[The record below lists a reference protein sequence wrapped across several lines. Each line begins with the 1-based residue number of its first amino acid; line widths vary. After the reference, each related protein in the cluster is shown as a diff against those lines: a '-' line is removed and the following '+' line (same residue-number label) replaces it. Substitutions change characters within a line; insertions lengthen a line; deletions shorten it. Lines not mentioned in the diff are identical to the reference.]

1 MDNNKGRGYTVLLIP
16 GHKNGKT
23 ISVHFSRSALFA
35 LVGVSGLIL
44 LLAGFATVAS
54 FDALRT
60 RHVIAE
66 LRSENGILVKENNY
80 IRLLAQKI
88 GKLDTLAN
96 YLQGLAEI
104 SPSSQTD
111 LVANKNLSLGSD
123 SMQSVDNKVGIEDS
137 VPTTLPVRGWVTQKF
152 SNDTTHHG
160 IAHLG
165 IDIAADEGM
174 PIIAAAPGMINDVST
189 DQFYGNLITIDHGNG
204 FITRYGH
211 CLKIL
216 VTKGQ
221 HVNRGQ
227 RIALVGNTG
236 YSSAP
241 HLHYEVI
248 KNGKNVNP
256 LGFIAAGKDQP

>member
-1 MDNNKGRGYTVLLIP
+1 MNSKGRSYTILLIP

-23 ISVHFSRSALFA
+23 ISIHCSRSAFITLA
-35 LVGVSGLIL
+35 GVSGLIV
-44 LLAGFATVAS
+44 LLAGFTTFAS
-54 FDALRT
+54 FDTLRK

-66 LRSENGILVKENNY
+66 LRRENGILIKENNY
-80 IRLLAQKI
+80 VRLLTQKI
-88 GKLDTLAN
+88 EKLETLAN
-96 YLQGLAEI
+96 YLQQLAEI
-104 SPSSQTD
+104 SPSSQAD
-111 LVANKNLSLGSD
+111 LIADKTPYLGSD
-123 SMQSVDNKVGIEDS
+123 SMQSVENKTGIEDS
-137 VPTTLPVRGWVTQKF
+137 MPTTLPVRGWVTQKF
-152 SNDTTHHG
+152 SSDTTHRG

-165 IDIAADEGM
+165 IDIAADKGT
-174 PIIAAAPGMINDVST
+174 PIIAAAPGMISDVSE

-211 CLKIL
+211 CLKIF

-221 HVNRGQ
+221 HVYRGQ

-248 KNGKNVNP
+248 KNGKNINP
-256 LGFIAAGKDQP
+256 LGFIVAGKAQP